1 MCLPV
6 LVVMVVVQSNV
17 KNSDHLLAQ
26 TVVMVVAVVT

>member
-17 KNSDHLLAQ
+17 KNSDRLLAQ